1 MALVSVIIPTFNRAG
16 HLHVSVESVIAQT
29 YRPLE
34 IVVIDD
40 GSTDDTPATMARL
53 EATVRD
59 AGVNPIFL
67 RKENGGA
74 GAARNHGVRN
84 AHGEFVALLDDDD
97 TWRPEKLTLQ
107 VAEIQ
112 RTGADVCTCLIE
124 KTRPDGTS
132 RLYPRGPERLHVGFD
147 GPAFLRGG
155 KSAHTISLVM
165 RREFYL
171 KVEGYDE
178 RLRTHEDH
186 EFLRRCAHHGT
197 FCAVPQVLGAYYL
210 NDDSLTRVYAS
221 WQKQV
226 LLHEMSRLALQ
237 VLKEK
242 CSQLS
247 NWDEEAWRKRAAIEL
262 TDSLRNLLWHH
273 DFVAAREWIAQ
284 AQQLVGDSPQVRAM
298 RSLYRK
304 RRVVSWL
311 RGLFGLKDPRDKWTD

>member
-1 MALVSVIIPTFNRAG
+1 MALVSVIIPTFNRARF
-16 HLHVSVESVIAQT
+16 LHVSVDSAIAQT

-40 GSTDDTPATMARL
+40 GSTDDTPATMALL
-53 EATVRD
+53 ETKVRN
-59 AGVNPIFL
+59 AGVTPVFL

-97 TWRPEKLTLQ
+97 TWRPEKLEMQ
-107 VAEIQ
+107 VAELQ
-112 RTGADVCTCLIE
+112 KTGADVCTCLIE

-147 GPAFLRGG
+147 GPAYLRGG
-155 KSAHTISLVM
+155 RSAHTISLVM

-171 KVEGYDE
+171 KVEGYDD

-197 FCAVPQVLGAYYL
+197 FCAVPRVLGAYYL

-221 WQKQV
+221 WQKQAQ
-226 LLHEMSRLALQ
+226 LHENSRLALQ

-242 CSQLS
+242 CSRLS
-247 NWDEEAWRKRAAIEL
+247 NWDESAWRLRAGIEL
-262 TDSLRNLLWHH
+262 KASLRDLLWHH
-273 DFVAAREWIAQ
+273 DFAAARQWITDAQ
-284 AQQLVGDSPQVRAM
+284 AIIGETPQLRAM

-304 RRVVSWL
+304 RRVMGWL